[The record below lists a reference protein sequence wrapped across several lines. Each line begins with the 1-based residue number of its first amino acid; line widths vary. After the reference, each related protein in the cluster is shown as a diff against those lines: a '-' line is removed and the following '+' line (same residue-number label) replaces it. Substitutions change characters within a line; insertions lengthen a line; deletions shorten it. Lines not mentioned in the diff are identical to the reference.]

1 MKNIITIIIL
11 VSLSS
16 ILWTGCH
23 EKTIG
28 YLITEN
34 ASYEPDSLIIP
45 RIPDPEEEAE
55 RIKWKSPW
63 ITFNLQ
69 GYEGTFQIDFSIE
82 SVTST
87 AGEEQA
93 KLFMEELSIRG
104 GGAMLY
110 PFEHKAGSGEYVV
123 SIRLTNPGYSHVIK
137 DAYKFIIE

>member
-1 MKNIITIIIL
+1 MIL
-11 VSLSS
+11 VTFAM
-16 ILWTGCH
+16 ILLGGCH

-45 RIPDPEEEAE
+45 RILDPKLEKE
-55 RIKWKSPW
+55 RIENNAPW
-63 ITFNLQ
+63 VTFNLQ

-82 SVTST
+82 SVIST

-93 KLFMEELSIRG
+93 RLFMDELEIRG
-104 GGAMLY
+104 GGVMLY
-110 PFEHKAGSGEYVV
+110 PLKHKAGPGEYIISV
-123 SIRLTNPGYSHVIK
+123 RLTNPGYSHVIK

>member
-1 MKNIITIIIL
+1 MKNIINVMIL
-11 VSLSS
+11 VTFAM
-16 ILWTGCH
+16 ILLGGCH

-34 ASYEPDSLIIP
+34 ASYEPDSKL
-45 RIPDPEEEAE
+45 EKE
-55 RIKWKSPW
+55 RIENNAPW
-63 ITFNLQ
+63 VTFNLQ

-82 SVTST
+82 SVIST

-93 KLFMEELSIRG
+93 RLFMDELEIRG

-110 PFEHKAGSGEYVV
+110 PLKHKAGPGEYIISV
-123 SIRLTNPGYSHVIK
+123 RLTNPGYSHVIK